1 MSVLNE
7 ETKQYIAMHL
17 SVLKNVMSDEK
28 LIFGIVVDRK
38 DVNESKLAIID
49 REKYLKTG
57 IADGFFVSLSDL
69 NKGLLE
75 REE

>member
-1 MSVLNE
+1 MPILKE
-7 ETKQYIAMHL
+7 ETKQYIAMHF

-28 LIFGIVVDRK
+28 LVFGIVVDRK

>member
-1 MSVLNE
+1 MSVLKE

-69 NKGLLE
+69 NKDLLE

>member
-1 MSVLNE
+1 MKE

-28 LIFGIVVDRK
+28 LIFGIVVDKK

>member
-1 MSVLNE
+1 MKE

>member
-1 MSVLNE
+1 MKE

-57 IADGFFVSLSDL
+57 IADGFSVSLSDL

>member
-1 MSVLNE
+1 MKE
-7 ETKQYIAMHL
+7 ETKQYIVMHL
-17 SVLKNVMSDEK
+17 SVLKNIMSDEK

>member
-1 MSVLNE
+1 MSILKE

>member
-1 MSVLNE
+1 MSVLKE
-7 ETKQYIAMHL
+7 KTKQYIAMHL

>member
-1 MSVLNE
+1 MKE
-7 ETKQYIAMHL
+7 ETKQYIAMHF

-28 LIFGIVVDRK
+28 LVFGIVVDRK

>member
-1 MSVLNE
+1 MSILKE
-7 ETKQYIAMHL
+7 ETKKYIAMHL
-17 SVLKNVMSDEK
+17 SILKNVMSDEK
-28 LIFGIVVDRK
+28 LIFGIVVNRE

-57 IADGFFVSLSDL
+57 IADGFFVSLSEL

>member
-1 MSVLNE
+1 MSVLKE

-57 IADGFFVSLSDL
+57 IGDGFFVSLSDL

>member
-1 MSVLNE
+1 MKE

-17 SVLKNVMSDEK
+17 SILKNVMSDEK

-57 IADGFFVSLSDL
+57 IADGFFVSISDL
-69 NKGLLE
+69 NKDLLE

>member
-1 MSVLNE
+1 MKE

-57 IADGFFVSLSDL
+57 IADGFFVSISDL

>member
-1 MSVLNE
+1 MKE
-7 ETKQYIAMHL
+7 ETKQYITMHL

>member
-1 MSVLNE
+1 MKE

-17 SVLKNVMSDEK
+17 SVLKNVMSDER
-28 LIFGIVVDRK
+28 LIFGIVVNK
-38 DVNESKLAIID
+38 EDVNESKLAIID

>member
-1 MSVLNE
+1 
-7 ETKQYIAMHL
+7 
-17 SVLKNVMSDEK
+17 MSDEK
-28 LIFGIVVDRK
+28 LIFGIVVNRE

-57 IADGFFVSLSDL
+57 IADGFFVSLSEL

>member
-1 MSVLNE
+1 MSVLKE

-57 IADGFFVSLSDL
+57 IADGFFVRLSDL

>member
-1 MSVLNE
+1 MKE

-69 NKGLLE
+69 NKDLLE

>member
-1 MSVLNE
+1 MPVLKE

-17 SVLKNVMSDEK
+17 SVLKNVMSDER
-28 LIFGIVVDRK
+28 LIFGIVVNK
-38 DVNESKLAIID
+38 EDVNESKLAIID

>member
-1 MSVLNE
+1 
-7 ETKQYIAMHL
+7 MHL
-17 SVLKNVMSDEK
+17 SVLKNVMIDEK

-57 IADGFFVSLSDL
+57 IADGFFVGLSDL